1 VRLLVAALAAL
12 ALAAPAAAATP
23 PKPVAKTQVAIR
35 TAAAKHDYAALARI
49 IGKGPFSFTFG
60 SPKGG
65 AIAYWKRLERQGEDP
80 LGSLAALLRTPARRF
95 QGNWVWPPAYAHSTG
110 PAYYGYRVGIT
121 PAGRWL
127 FFVKGD

>member
-1 VRLLVAALAAL
+1 MKLLAAALAAL
-12 ALAAPAAAATP
+12 ALAAPAAAAP
-23 PKPVAKTQVAIR
+23 PKAVTKTQLAVR

-49 IGKGPFSFTFG
+49 VGKGPFTFAYG

-65 AIAYWKRLERQGEDP
+65 AVAYWKRLEKQGQDP
-80 LGSLAALLRTPARRF
+80 VGSLAALLRTPARKF